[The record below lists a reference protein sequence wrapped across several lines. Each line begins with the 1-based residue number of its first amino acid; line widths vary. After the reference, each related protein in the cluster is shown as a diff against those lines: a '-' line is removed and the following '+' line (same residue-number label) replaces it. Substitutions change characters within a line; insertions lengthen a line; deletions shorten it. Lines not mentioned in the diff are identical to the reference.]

1 MNPSWIDKHSVNCIK
16 CGILFDEREGITPL
30 DGEGTLCPNC
40 ITIEELDAYEERI
53 SGVII

>member
-1 MNPSWIDKHSVNCIK
+1 MTPSWIDKHSVNCIK

-53 SGVII
+53 SGIIF